1 MRNILQ
7 LFFNAEGI
15 SPWTVLLCLCAAS
28 IFAGIGFASL
38 VPLLLVATD
47 TGGSDASP
55 WLDTA
60 RHLLESVG
68 LSLTPGPLIW
78 S

>member
-28 IFAGIGFASL
+28 IFEGIGFASL